1 MEKSDRWFNAYHLR
15 RWLKI
20 NSFLS
25 LLVAVS
31 LLHWHQDRE
40 KVLLTTELHGLR
52 DDVAASL
59 DYKYL
64 LTCNGKCGPME
75 KCFLGKCFCLPGRTG
90 SGCQNIRT
98 ADWLLTGD
106 HCPVFHT
113 LKEVQEKPV
122 QEYPVEACHIAEKDP
137 LSCGIFCYWQE
148 DAGII
153 QVPKSSWERVS
164 DIEYAIWKNLE
175 KMGPDDRNPE
185 HAEGL
190 GAFAAL
196 PSDLGNYLEIGAGP
210 YTQTNNILNVRNN
223 VRIKNIY
230 LAEPNIFRYLAL
242 DNCIYKDNTIHGQRV
257 NLLSL
262 PVEELPATEFFDTVV
277 AINVIEHVF
286 SAIDF
291 LTAVYSALKPGGILV
306 FGERYFD
313 DPDKDALVLGS
324 ALLHPIRVK
333 RVFLQHFLRMFDT
346 LYIGDHHTSFAK
358 ARGFEESGYYFIGR
372 KKEIF
377 SAFDEPGQ
385 AELDTRF
392 PANPF

>member
-1 MEKSDRWFNAYHLR
+1 
-15 RWLKI
+15 
-20 NSFLS
+20 
-25 LLVAVS
+25 
-31 LLHWHQDRE
+31 
-40 KVLLTTELHGLR
+40 
-52 DDVAASL
+52 
-59 DYKYL
+59 
-64 LTCNGKCGPME
+64 ME

-196 PSDLGNYLEIGAGP
+196 PSDL
-210 YTQTNNILNVRNN
+210 
-223 VRIKNIY
+223 
-230 LAEPNIFRYLAL
+230 EPNIFRYLAL